1 VPLLK
6 RSTLLLLPILLA
18 ACQLGGSASHP
29 VPTVSQIGS
38 ELKCA
43 AGDHSTEDSIA
54 GWGFCYPGTWKYNER
69 QGNSITPPG
78 GLDITFDIVNDPC
91 PAPSSGPSPSAV
103 PTCKD
108 AGLFA
113 FMIVSTF
120 ERGSSTSIA
129 DWVKANLNPQPKLQ
143 PTVWGNAVEAARASC
158 TACPPAV
165 PDGSRIALT
174 PHHIVILDLH
184 SAQGNLDLE
193 AAMGS
198 RLDTWKFLF

>member
-1 VPLLK
+1 
-6 RSTLLLLPILLA
+6 LLLLPIMLA
-18 ACQLGGSASHP
+18 ACEVGSTSHP

-43 AGDHSTEDSIA
+43 AGDHPTEDSQA

-69 QGNSITPPG
+69 QGASTSPPG
-78 GLDITFDIVNDPC
+78 GLDITFDIVNVPC
-91 PAPSSGPSPSAV
+91 ASPSAGTS
-103 PTCKD
+103 PSAAPSCSPD

-143 PTVWGNAVEAARASC
+143 PITWGNAVEAAIATC
-158 TACPPAV
+158 TSCPPAL
-165 PDGSRIALT
+165 PNGSRIALT
-174 PHHIVILDLH
+174 AHHVVILDLH

-193 AAMGS
+193 AAMAP